1 MSPNLG
7 KLMTKI
13 AKSHKGLFQ
22 GISAFVI
29 GLLLIL
35 GSALLYF
42 HFKQTSTTAIINLQ
56 RQKPVSQTLTI
67 PAIKLKV
74 PIKTQLTPQN
84 MKTAVCQE
92 HATDYPGMPGNL
104 VLAGHN
110 YNNQHLFSNLDQVKT
125 GQKIIIN
132 DYYVYQIDTIKAI
145 YAKHEFKRG
154 QQARIT
160 LYTCLKENNPDYRLV
175 IQGHLLTK

>member
-1 MSPNLG
+1 MMKP
-7 KLMTKI
+7 T
-13 AKSHKGLFQ
+13 KSHSGLFQ
-22 GISAFVI
+22 GICAFII

-35 GSALLYF
+35 GGAQLYL
-42 HFKQTSTTAIINLQ
+42 HFKQPATTATINLQ
-56 RQKPVSQTLTI
+56 RQQPVSQTLAI

-92 HATDYPGMPGNL
+92 QANDYPGMPGNL

-110 YNNQHLFSNLDQVKT
+110 YNNKHLFSNLDQVKA

-145 YAKHEFKRG
+145 HAKHEFKRG
-154 QQARIT
+154 RQARIT